1 MYCRLPYVS
10 RGALPLKTPTPLYIC
25 ISIKQYN
32 HLTFGGTP
40 LSNSHHQWH
49 HLAQSVQSP
58 LPPHWPMSMDLV
70 G

>member
-10 RGALPLKTPTPLYIC
+10 RGALPLKTPAPLNIC

-40 LSNSHHQWH
+40 LSNYEYQARGAYRRPYNT
-49 HLAQSVQSP
+49 L
-58 LPPHWPMSMDLV
+58 
-70 G
+70 